1 MEARMIAPKDLAA
14 MLGVCLNTAKAH
26 MRKHPL
32 CINVGLGGKEYLR
45 LPIEAAEEIVS
56 GIRPLSPIA
65 DKPKVTQKAKGKPKV
80 GKKPIPRY
88 VPYR

>member
-14 MLGVCLNTAKAH
+14 MLGVCQNTAKAH
-26 MRKHPL
+26 MRNHPR

-45 LPIEAAEEIVS
+45 LPLEAAEEIVS
-56 GIRPLSPIA
+56 GVRPLSPIA
-65 DKPKVTQKAKGKPKV
+65 DKPKAVPKAAGRPKAS
-80 GKKPIPRY
+80 KKPVPRY